1 MRFYY
6 QEDSFNW
13 SSERIGKRHVPDRKL
28 SVSSLVSTFGTAAI
42 AANSVANS
50 VTMFANIPGNAIGMA
65 MITVIGQCIGA
76 KKPDEAKRYGK
87 KLMFI
92 AYAGILATNIIMTI
106 VAVPVVGLFHCHRK
120 QQKQV

>member
-1 MRFYY
+1 MVFRG
-6 QEDSFNW
+6 
-13 SSERIGKRHVPDRKL
+13 IGKRHVPDRKAL
-28 SVSSLVSTFGTAAI
+28 CFKPCINICTAAI

-92 AYAGILATNIIMTI
+92 AYAGILATNIIMTML
-106 VAVPVVGLFHCHRK
+106 PFLW
-120 QQKQV
+120 

>member
-1 MRFYY
+1 
-6 QEDSFNW
+6 
-13 SSERIGKRHVPDRKL
+13 
-28 SVSSLVSTFGTAAI
+28 
-42 AANSVANS
+42 
-50 VTMFANIPGNAIGMA
+50 

-106 VAVPVVGLFHCHRK
+106 VAVPVVGLFHLSPEATKTGLSLIDCFSLCNIYMATK
-120 QQKQV
+120 LYYA